1 MAGAKVP
8 LTFRIFKGD
17 QLLREERLSLSVI
30 KLGKV
35 PSAHLKLD
43 DETVS
48 RMHAIIEVNGP
59 GDVSIIDLGSTK
71 GTFVNGQKVNKAK
84 LQSGDTIVVG
94 ETRIELTISA
104 GEEDEV
110 TRVNQGA
117 VPPAD
122 VIASTPRPTTPA
134 PGFAQTMQAP
144 AAPAPIAAPPRPA
157 APAASPPPA
166 AAAPPSFAAPP
177 VAAQSFSAT
186 PPAPMSFSS
195 PGTGPTLRPPP
206 GLPGGAQIYGTAMA
220 PPIGFQ
226 QSMAESADDVTGA
239 RAVEVAAM
247 LGDSVVGV
255 KHCMDP
261 RGGRIS
267 AVTWLFLALGI
278 MSLVTSVVAFA
289 VSVNNAAYNKARYDF
304 ETTGMI
310 NFESLSSPE
319 KELVVKREV
328 RSFRPTVQDIKDH
341 DTNRDG
347 EISASELPAA
357 LEGKRVQHPT
367 WVLRPGYAVRPK
379 MLPVALDWMAF
390 GGLAFS
396 IFAFTYMLARA
407 RAEKKSPYY
416 RIGTAP
422 GVEFATDGAPE
433 PAFPMIQ
440 PRGDDFA
447 FNFGRGM
454 DGEMIVGGQ
463 STSLAE
469 LAAQG
474 RTSISP
480 IPPNAKIRV
489 RAGKTTFLVSAV
501 PQPRR
506 AVGAMFASVESRVL
520 AYFGG
525 SLAAHL
531 IFLFIVKQAYIDT
544 SGVNVDLA
552 LNEDGNLRS
561 NTASQDDPPPPEEED
576 KPDDGEEE
584 SGGTGTAMALEE
596 GKMGKKD
603 SDRAEGQYKMQKSQ
617 EDPVLARQQAIEQA
631 RTAGILGS
639 TALQQGGAFA
649 SLTGTGDISSGF
661 DDTNIYGGLLGNEA
675 GEMNGGFG
683 FGRSGFGPGGGG
695 TGWGTI
701 GTGRYGTIGHG
712 SGTGSGYGV
721 GGGRGG
727 MRGRSSAV
735 PTVSIGQP
743 NAQGDLD
750 KAIIRRYIKRNIQK
764 IQYCYEK
771 ELLAKSNLAGTVS
784 TQFFI
789 TPNGNVASS
798 TGSGVDPEVANCV
811 ANVIRGIEFPKPK
824 GGGGVQV
831 NYPFTFRPAGS

>member
-1 MAGAKVP
+1 MAGAKAP

-17 QLLREERLSLSVI
+17 QLIREERLSLSVI

-94 ETRIELTISA
+94 ETRIELSIGA
-104 GEEDEV
+104 EEEES
-110 TRVNQGA
+110 TKVNTPA
-117 VPPAD
+117 VAASSPHD
-122 VIASTPRPTTPA
+122 VVASTPRPQVPLAAPPPA
-134 PGFAQTMQAP
+134 PMAARPTPP
-144 AAPAPIAAPPRPA
+144 AAPAFAPPMPSA
-157 APAASPPPA
+157 PPA
-166 AAAPPSFAAPP
+166 
-177 VAAQSFSAT
+177 
-186 PPAPMSFSS
+186 
-195 PGTGPTLRPPP
+195 PGTGPSFAIGPATPAPSVRPPP
-206 GLPGGAQIYGTAMA
+206 GHASAGSIYGAAMA
-220 PPIGFQ
+220 PPAGFQ
-226 QSMAESADDVTGA
+226 ASMAEQVDEIGGA

-255 KHCMDP
+255 KHCIDP
-261 RGGRIS
+261 RGGKVTPVTYAFFAAGLALLIAS
-267 AVTWLFLALGI
+267 AVSFW
-278 MSLVTSVVAFA
+278 VA
-289 VSVNNAAYNKARYDF
+289 VDNAAYNKARYEY
-304 ETTGMI
+304 ETQK
-310 NFESLSSPE
+310 L
-319 KELVVKREV
+319 KK
-328 RSFRPTVQDIKDH
+328 
-341 DTNRDG
+341 
-347 EISASELPAA
+347 
-357 LEGKRVQHPT
+357 
-367 WVLRPGYAVRPK
+367 PGYAVRPRVLSVGYDWA
-379 MLPVALDWMAF
+379 ML
-390 GGLAFS
+390 GGLILS
-396 IFAFTYMLARA
+396 IGSFTLGIARM
-407 RAEKKSPYY
+407 RREKQSPWV
-416 RIGTAP
+416 RIGSAP
-422 GVEFATDGAPE
+422 GVEFPTEHAPS
-433 PAFPMIQ
+433 PDFALVSPH
-440 PRGDDFA
+440 GDDFA
-447 FNFGRGM
+447 FNFGHGM
-454 DGEMIVGGQ
+454 DGEMVVGGQ
-463 STSLAE
+463 TTPLSE

-474 RTSISP
+474 RTTISP

-489 RAGKTTFLVSAV
+489 RTGKTTFLVSAV
-501 PQPRR
+501 AQPRR
-506 AVGAMFASVESRVL
+506 HAAPLFAALDSRVL
-520 AYFGG
+520 AYFAG
-525 SLAAHL
+525 SLALHL
-531 IFLFIVKQAYIDT
+531 GFWAILQQIPVEDAGANIDLASLEDT
-544 SGVNVDLA
+544 STRTN
-552 LNEDGNLRS
+552 S
-561 NTASQDDPPPPEEED
+561 ASQDDPPPPEEED
-576 KPDDGEEE
+576 KPDDGADE
-584 SGGTGTAMALEE
+584 SGGTGTAMALDE
-596 GKMGKKD
+596 GKMGKKE
-603 SDRAEGQYKMQKSQ
+603 SDRAEGQYKMQKNQ
-617 EDPVLARQQAIEQA
+617 EDPQLARQQAIEQA
-631 RTAGILGS
+631 RNAGILGS
-639 TALQQGGAFA
+639 TALTQGGAFA

-771 ELLAKSNLAGTVS
+771 ELLAKSNLSGTVQ

-811 ANVIRGIEFPKPK
+811 AGVIKGIEFPKPK